1 MVAGEWGGPVGQR
14 STPLEATVKLEMFHL
29 MPYRELPEDFK
40 EQHRSVWVDIPSDL
54 FDPARAHLMFND
66 TLDELELAAALGY
79 DGVCVNE
86 HHNNGY
92 GMMPSPNIMA
102 ASLARRTENAAIVV
116 MGNSLA
122 LYNPPLRVAEEF
134 AMLDCISGGRL
145 VAGFPVGSSMDTNY
159 AYGSNPATLRAR
171 YYEAEELVV
180 KAWTTREVFAFDG
193 QFNQQRYVNIWPRP
207 VQQPHPPIWV
217 PGGGSIET
225 WDWTIDKNYLYAYL
239 SYSGYKRGK
248 LLLDGFWK
256 RVEVKNVEPNPYHA
270 GFLQLVA
277 VGETMSEVEERF
289 GPHGEYF
296 YNKMLHVYPGFADA
310 PGYRTTATIKA
321 GLLGVT
327 GLSFDRPSRLSWKDL
342 LDQGNIIAGTP
353 SQVTEQLEH
362 LIKSLRVG
370 HLMLLNQFGSIPHE
384 LAMRNI
390 ELTATRVLPN
400 LRQIWSEWEDHWWPK
415 PLAERQPAAA
425 VRGKVRPPVAT
436 AGPSRV
442 GAAR

>member
-1 MVAGEWGGPVGQR
+1 M
-14 STPLEATVKLEMFHL
+14 EANVKLEMFHL

-40 EQHRSVWVDIPSDL
+40 ETHRSVWVDIPSNL

-92 GMMPSPNIMA
+92 GMMPSPNVMA

-180 KAWTTREVFAFDG
+180 KAWTTPEVFSFDG

-225 WDWTIDKNYLYAYL
+225 WDWTLDKGYLYAYL

-256 RVEVKNVEPNPYHA
+256 RAELKNIEPNPYHA

-310 PGYRTTATIKA
+310 PGYRTLATIKA

-327 GLSFDRPSRLSWKDL
+327 GLSFDRPSKLTWKDL
-342 LDQGNIIAGTP
+342 LEQGNIVAGTP

-370 HLMLLNQFGSIPHE
+370 HLMLLNQFGSIPHD

-400 LRQIWSEWEDHWWPK
+400 LRHLWSDWEDRWWPK
-415 PLAERQPAAA
+415 PLAERQPPAA
-425 VRGKVRPPVAT
+425 VIGRVRPPIPT
-436 AGPSRV
+436 AVPSSAGV
-442 GAAR
+442 GC

>member
-1 MVAGEWGGPVGQR
+1 M
-14 STPLEATVKLEMFHL
+14 KIEMFHL

-40 EQHRSVWVDIPSDL
+40 ERYRSVWVDIPSHL
-54 FDPARAHLMFND
+54 FDPVRAHTMYND
-66 TLDELELAAALGY
+66 TLDELELAAHLGY

-92 GMMPSPNIMA
+92 GMMPSPNLMA
-102 ASLARRTENAAIVV
+102 ASLARRTDNAAIIV

-145 VAGFPVGSSMDTNY
+145 VAGFPVGSSMDTNF
-159 AYGSNPATLRAR
+159 AYGANPALLRAR
-171 YYEAEELVV
+171 YYEAEELIL
-180 KAWTTREVFAFDG
+180 KAWTNPDVFSFDG

-207 VQQPHPPIWV
+207 LQQPHPPIWI

-225 WDWTIDKNYLYAYL
+225 WDWTIDKGYLYAYL
-239 SYSGYKRGK
+239 SYAGYKRGK
-248 LLLDGFWK
+248 LLLDGFWQ
-256 RVEVKNVEPNPYHA
+256 RMEAKNAEPNPYHP

-277 VGETMSEVEERF
+277 VGETRSEVDELF

-296 YNKMLHVYPGFADA
+296 YNKMLHVYRGFADA
-310 PGYRTTATIKA
+310 PGYRSLETVEASLRGA
-321 GLLGVT
+321 T
-327 GLSFDRPSRLSWKDL
+327 GLSFDRPTRLSWQDL
-342 LDQGNIIAGTP
+342 LDQGNVIAGTP
-353 SQVTEQLEH
+353 DQVTEQLEH

-390 ELTATRVLPN
+390 ELMATRVLPN
-400 LRQIWSEWEDHWWPK
+400 LRHIWEGEWEDHWWPK
-415 PLAERQPAAA
+415 PLADRQAPA
-425 VRGKVRPPVAT
+425 PVLGWRAT
-436 AGPSRV
+436 RDGRQIANALTPGPSPTIGR
-442 GAAR
+442 GAGGEGVLR